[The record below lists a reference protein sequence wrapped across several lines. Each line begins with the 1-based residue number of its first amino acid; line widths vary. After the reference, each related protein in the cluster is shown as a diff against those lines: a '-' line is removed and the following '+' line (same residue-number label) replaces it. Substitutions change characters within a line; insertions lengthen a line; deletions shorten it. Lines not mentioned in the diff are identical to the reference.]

1 MSDQPASPPRQSQ
14 LTLSKLTVEV
24 ENFIDDLLPAN
35 TPQADY
41 DRAVGEVIHTL
52 LPFTIDGNSPS

>member
-1 MSDQPASPPRQSQ
+1 